1 MSRISEFGL
10 RYQGPSSGGAVQSW
24 RGFLVGAHSLNGDGG
39 AFLLVGAL
47 LFGRAVDDASSL
59 FDGDVKIN
67 NVVLLIW
74 VRKRTIGNGT

>member
-1 MSRISEFGL
+1 MKVQVREVQFGV
-10 RYQGPSSGGAVQSW
+10 GGA
-24 RGFLVGAHSLNGDGG
+24 FLVGARSLKGDGG
-39 AFLLVGAL
+39 VSLVGAL
-47 LFGRAVDDASSL
+47 LFGRAVDDASSH

>member
-1 MSRISEFGL
+1 VRF
-10 RYQGPSSGGAVQSW
+10 RAGGT
-24 RGFLVGAHSLNGDGG
+24 FLVGAHSLKGDGG
-39 AFLLVGAL
+39 VFFGGSL

>member
-1 MSRISEFGL
+1 M
-10 RYQGPSSGGAVQSW
+10 
-24 RGFLVGAHSLNGDGG
+24 GAHSLNGDGG

>member
-1 MSRISEFGL
+1 MKVQVREVQFG
-10 RYQGPSSGGAVQSW
+10 V
-24 RGFLVGAHSLNGDGG
+24 DG
-39 AFLLVGAL
+39 AFWWVLARLRVMAGFSLVGAL

>member
-1 MSRISEFGL
+1 MS
-10 RYQGPSSGGAVQSW
+10 
-24 RGFLVGAHSLNGDGG
+24 AHSLNGDGG

-67 NVVLLIW
+67 NVLLFIL
-74 VRKRTIGNGT
+74 VRKRTIGSGT